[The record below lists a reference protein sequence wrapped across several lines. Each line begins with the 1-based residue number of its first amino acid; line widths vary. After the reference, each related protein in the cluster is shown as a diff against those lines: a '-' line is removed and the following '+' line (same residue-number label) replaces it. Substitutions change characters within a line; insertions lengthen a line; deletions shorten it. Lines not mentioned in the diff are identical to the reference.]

1 MVKFHLPILFFT
13 VFIQIEAQGQ
23 NNNKIAALVTKIGK
37 WECEAL
43 YKDSSTYNMIKSI
56 GNMSMEFLSS
66 KTKKDIK
73 QKSKNGTVSTKK
85 IMEVTNTLQLQRGDK
100 KLLLNYS
107 IKNDSIQFDG
117 MNEQINDFKI
127 LSAKKNELVLLQQLK
142 GGLFKWI
149 LQARKR

>member
-1 MVKFHLPILFFT
+1 MSKFIRAVLFFL
-13 VFIQIEAQGQ
+13 VFLQIEAQSQ
-23 NNNKIAALVTKIGK
+23 NDNKIAALVTKIGK

-43 YKDSSTYNMIKSI
+43 YKDSSSYNMIKSI

-66 KTKKDIK
+66 KTRKDIK

-85 IMEVTNTLQLQRGDK
+85 VMEVTNTLQLLRGDK

-117 MNEQINDFKI
+117 MNEQINDFKV
-127 LSAKKNELVLLQQLK
+127 LSAKKNELVLLQQLE

-149 LQARKR
+149 LQAQKK

>member
-1 MVKFHLPILFFT
+1 MSKFFRAVLFFI
-13 VFIQIEAQGQ
+13 VFLQIEAHSQ
-23 NNNKIAALVTKIGK
+23 NDNKIAALVTKIGK

-66 KTKKDIK
+66 KTRKDIK

-85 IMEVTNTLQLQRGDK
+85 VMEVTNTLQLLRGDK

-117 MNEQINDFKI
+117 MNEQINDFKV
-127 LSAKKNELVLLQQLK
+127 LSAKKNELVLLQQLE

-149 LQARKR
+149 LQARKK

>member
-1 MVKFHLPILFFT
+1 MSKFYRAVLFFI
-13 VFIQIEAQGQ
+13 VFLQIEANSQ
-23 NNNKIAALVTKIGK
+23 NDNKIAALVTKIGK

-66 KTKKDIK
+66 KTRKDIK
-73 QKSKNGTVSTKK
+73 QKSKNGTVSSKK
-85 IMEVTNTLQLQRGDK
+85 VMEVTNTLQLLRGDK

-117 MNEQINDFKI
+117 MNEQINDFKV
-127 LSAKKNELVLLQQLK
+127 LSANKNELVLLQQLE

-149 LQARKR
+149 LQARKK

>member
-1 MVKFHLPILFFT
+1 MSKFYRAILFFLI
-13 VFIQIEAQGQ
+13 FLQIEAYSQ
-23 NNNKIAALVTKIGK
+23 NDNKIAALVTKIGK

-66 KTKKDIK
+66 KTRKDIK
-73 QKSKNGTVSTKK
+73 QKSKNGTLSTKK
-85 IMEVTNTLQLQRGDK
+85 VMEFTNTLQLLRGDK

-117 MNEQINDFKI
+117 MNQQINDFKV
-127 LSAKKNELVLLQQLK
+127 LSAKKNELVLLQQLE

-149 LQARKR
+149 LQAQKK